1 MVGVGGGGGVLDMKN
16 LLTTIFIETK
26 QNTFR

>member
-1 MVGVGGGGGVLDMKN
+1 MVGVGGGGVLDMKN